1 MPAFDLQNYISV
13 QERINAFWKDY
24 PNGAIRTYLV
34 SDGDNFQQCRYNAA
48 VFKECTQTN
57 PDATGWAF
65 ELAGSGMANKT
76 SHEENCETSAI
87 GRALA
92 NLGYATTQ
100 ESRPSR
106 EEMMKVAADTA
117 QTRQAPAPMPARS
130 QQTATNVT
138 PTETQ
143 QPTLTAVDAE
153 VHDWSSLWSV
163 IRKPPFRIVTRDDFA
178 ELVQRTPDQFI
189 SPQHAFNAVKK
200 ALRERDAAIDSGR
213 DTATAK

>member
-13 QERINAFWKDY
+13 QERINAFWKDH
-24 PNGAIRTYLV
+24 PDGAIRTRLM
-34 SDGDNFQQCRYNAA
+34 SDPNDFDRCRYEAQI
-48 VFKECTQTN
+48 FKDNNRGIN
-57 PDATGWAF
+57 PDATGYAF

-106 EEMMKVAADTA
+106 EEMTKVAADTTQPRQV
-117 QTRQAPAPMPARS
+117 QTPMPARS

-138 PTETQ
+138 P
-143 QPTLTAVDAE
+143 LDVDASRMKRLHAIAAARGLN
-153 VHDWSSLWSV
+153 HDELHAIAKGRGKDSLKELTGQEMDTFTNWLE
-163 IRKPPFRIVTRDDFA
+163 KAPPPG
-178 ELVQRTPDQFI
+178 LQ
-189 SPQHAFNAVKK
+189 
-200 ALRERDAAIDSGR
+200 AAIDRGLSTVE
-213 DTATAK
+213 TAN